1 MFSKRAVVVSTAAG
15 AGTNKATKDIATALF
30 YWGADITSYGKTF
43 QAINWEQVS
52 NKKTRFIFNIMRMM
66 KSGAWD
72 PRQWKRNTGTIMA
85 GFGTN
90 VRGGRGDNRRIP
102 TNL

>member
-30 YWGADITSYGKTF
+30 YWGADITSYGKTL
-43 QAINWEQVS
+43 QAINWVQVS

-66 KSGAWD
+66 KSGGMGSSPMEKEYWD
-72 PRQWKRNTGTIMA
+72 NYGWLWNKRPW
-85 GFGTN
+85 
-90 VRGGRGDNRRIP
+90 RER
-102 TNL
+102 